1 MDHEIRLSDEFKESV
16 KSNKSNWK
24 ESFEALA
31 RFDFSAAVG
40 LVSYSI

>member
-16 KSNKSNWK
+16 KSNKSWK

-40 LVSYSI
+40 MVSYSI